1 MVKRW
6 PLAVAFQ
13 SLLDLLLSLV
23 WPMFKWLLT
32 KFSGRCELL
41 RIVLRYPSG
50 AERICKLELA
60 IRASGCP
67 AVRALL
73 PAVQPAQQGGDRG
86 KDELISAAQAAE
98 AASAV
103 AVAKRVEPGVYPQFE
118 SALAE
123 AAIAVAS
130 HDRLC
135 RRADAVRRVAFS
147 NDCAEHEAKLAKLWT
162 ALCPGQPLSGRI
174 CKQWGDIGFQG
185 DDPQTDFRGMGM
197 LGLEQLLFLASRY
210 PSQAAAVL
218 SQSQHP
224 VSGFPFAVAGINIGH
239 LVWRLLA
246 ARKFRKHFYNLGSY
260 ELDDLHRLFCC
271 LFLRFADFWQRQ
283 GASVME
289 FNSVK
294 AKFKRLIKTEAA
306 RSDCLF
312 RAPEESSETG

>member
-1 MVKRW
+1 
-6 PLAVAFQ
+6 
-13 SLLDLLLSLV
+13 
-23 WPMFKWLLT
+23 
-32 KFSGRCELL
+32 
-41 RIVLRYPSG
+41 
-50 AERICKLELA
+50 
-60 IRASGCP
+60 
-67 AVRALL
+67 
-73 PAVQPAQQGGDRG
+73 GGDRG

-147 NDCAEHEAKLAKLWT
+147 NDCAEHKAKLAKLWT

-210 PSQAAAVL
+210 PARRQRCLARAST
-218 SQSQHP
+218 P
-224 VSGFPFAVAGINIGH
+224 GFPFAVAGINIGH

-312 RAPEESSETG
+312 RAPEES